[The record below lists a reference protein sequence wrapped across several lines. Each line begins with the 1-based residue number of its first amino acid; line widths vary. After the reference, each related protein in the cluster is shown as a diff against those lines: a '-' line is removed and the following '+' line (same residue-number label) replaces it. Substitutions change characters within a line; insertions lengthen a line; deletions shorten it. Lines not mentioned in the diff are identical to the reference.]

1 MRRTVNFEWYLLSPK
16 WFGRFA
22 KRLVTVEPY
31 VGEDPHVLGKFQKGP
46 SLNATRKPNA
56 QRAKGFAER

>member
-22 KRLVTVEPY
+22 KRLLTLEPNVVE
-31 VGEDPHVLGKFQKGP
+31 EPHVLGKVTEGP
-46 SLNATRKPNA
+46 SFNAPRKPNA
-56 QRAKGFAER
+56 ERAEGLAER